1 MKSFLFV
8 FLQFGALGLIA
19 VTGPLIPTNAWLLS
33 IQLLGIL
40 LGIWA
45 VLSMGIFNFNIT
57 PDVKR
62 GSRLVTDGP
71 YSLIRHPMYTAL
83 LITTLPLLINS
94 FSILRLSFW
103 LILFITL
110 IFKLQYEESL
120 LIKSLKGYSEYMK
133 ASYRIIPFLY

>member
-8 FLQFGALGLIA
+8 FLQFGTLGLIA
-19 VTGPLIPTNAWLLS
+19 VTGPIIPTNTWLLS
-33 IQLLGIL
+33 IELLAIL
-40 LGIWA
+40 LGVWA

-62 GSRLVTDGP
+62 GSRLATDGP

-110 IFKLQYEESL
+110 ILKLQYEESL